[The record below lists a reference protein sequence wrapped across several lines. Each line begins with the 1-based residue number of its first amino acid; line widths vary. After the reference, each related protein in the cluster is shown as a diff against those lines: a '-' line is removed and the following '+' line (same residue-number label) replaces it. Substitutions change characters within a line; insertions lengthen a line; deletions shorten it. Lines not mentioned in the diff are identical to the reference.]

1 MMGRLAL
8 AGRPFCGDHGWVDQA
23 AVLRELKL
31 GDSTPAP
38 RLGGMAR
45 SHGVVIV
52 SERYWAYAGVDGS
65 IREGEMPQ
73 APRALRA
80 VPFARGLVRLA
91 ASLAPLCKRTGVAR
105 GRERLFLIV
114 AVLAP
119 LALVFAPHWVG
130 LAAGT
135 VTTFALLGW
144 LLRGRTLYL
153 HGAEHRAIAAA
164 EERRLVETLNGDAHP
179 SRFSR
184 RCGTNFAA
192 LLMPVAVLGG
202 RLWPLPATALTPLVV
217 SVLAL
222 ALTME
227 LWLLVQGSRRLAR
240 VVLLPGLGLQRITT
254 REPELHETRVALTAV
269 ASVLRRES
277 AHG

>member
-1 MMGRLAL
+1 MGRPAL
-8 AGRPFCGDHGWVDQA
+8 AGRLFDGDHGWVDQA
-23 AVLRELKL
+23 AVLTQLEQ
-31 GDSTPAP
+31 GDLLAKSP

-45 SHGVVIV
+45 ADGVVIV
-52 SERYWAYAGVDGS
+52 GERYWAFAGVDGS
-65 IREGEMPQ
+65 LKEGEMPQ
-73 APRALRA
+73 APGALRA

-91 ASLAPLCKRTGVAR
+91 ASLSPLFRRSGVAR
-105 GRERLFLIV
+105 RRERWFLAV
-114 AVLAP
+114 AILAP
-119 LALVFAPHWVG
+119 LGLVFAPDWVG
-130 LAAGT
+130 LVVGAL
-135 VTTFALLGW
+135 TTAALLGW

-164 EERRLVETLNGDAHP
+164 EEHRLLDTWDGHARP
-179 SRFSR
+179 SRFSL

-192 LLMPVAVLGG
+192 LLMPVAVFGG
-202 RLWPLPATALTPLVV
+202 RFWPLPATALTPLVV
-217 SVLAL
+217 SILAL

-254 REPELHETRVALTAV
+254 REPELAETRVALTAV

>member
-1 MMGRLAL
+1 MD
-8 AGRPFCGDHGWVDQA
+8 PA
-23 AVLRELKL
+23 AVLSQL
-31 GDSTPAP
+31 GLADSVESP

-52 SERYWAYAGVDGS
+52 SQHYWAYAGTDGS
-65 IREGEMPQ
+65 LREGEMPQ

-80 VPFARGLVRLA
+80 IPFARGLVRLF
-91 ASLAPLCKRTGVAR
+91 ASLSPLFKRRGVAR
-105 GRERLFLIV
+105 GRERLFLIAAIV
-114 AVLAP
+114 AP
-119 LALVFAPHWVG
+119 LLLVFAPHWVG
-130 LAAGT
+130 LVVGT
-135 VTTFALLGW
+135 AITAALLGW

-164 EERRLVETLNGDAHP
+164 EERRLVDTWNGTAHP
-179 SRFSR
+179 SRFSL

-192 LLMPVAVLGG
+192 LLMPVAVFGG
-202 RLWPLPATALTPLVV
+202 RFWPLPATAFTPLVV

-240 VVLLPGLGLQRITT
+240 VVLLPGLGLQRVTT
-254 REPELHETRVALTAV
+254 REPELDETRVALTAV

-277 AHG
+277 ARL

>member
-1 MMGRLAL
+1 MGRPAL
-8 AGRPFCGDHGWVDQA
+8 AGRPSYGDHGGVDQA
-23 AVLRELKL
+23 AVLRQLEST
-31 GDSTPAP
+31 DSTSSP

-52 SERYWAYAGVDGS
+52 SQRYWAYAGTDGTL
-65 IREGEMPQ
+65 REGKMPQ

-91 ASLAPLCKRTGVAR
+91 ASLSPLFKRKGVAR
-105 GRERLFLIV
+105 GRERPFLLV
-114 AVLAP
+114 AMLAP

-130 LAAGT
+130 LAVGA
-135 VTTFALLGW
+135 VITFALLGW

-164 EERRLVETLNGDAHP
+164 EERRLVDTWSGVARP
-179 SRFSR
+179 SRFSL

-192 LLMPVAVLGG
+192 LLMPVAVFGG
-202 RLWPLPATALTPLVV
+202 RFWPLPATALTPLTV

-240 VVLLPGLGLQRITT
+240 VVLLPGLGLQRLTT

-277 AHG
+277 AHR